1 MVKAR
6 QSPQAD
12 LRIDDIYVDNGGEN
26 RRDPM
31 KDAAACVASHVVSG
45 VLEMRM
51 KPSEKGGIKRV
62 NAPLDATGSTGW
74 FQGMWPTDPLMPS
87 PKFPRFAVEPLSD
100 CSAGMTVARQF
111 PKARYLDECF
121 PVVNF
126 SVNVDGHWGPLYRGA
141 EGSQIAFRTENLL
154 KLVDS
159 AGAVARQIEMM
170 VVTHRRILWRIRLAG
185 EGTCSFRA
193 ELSAQDLGG
202 DVTDAGNQPCWS
214 VRNLRGRQAVKLL
227 PGKNSGEVLA
237 VAVYDAVSKEDLESE
252 LKEACVQVSEFDKL
266 WSTLAGAH
274 KVESFLIGT
283 ETPSE
288 RNLIAGMVNRVLRN
302 QRQGGRIRT
311 PSAVEFYGPE
321 WGNADAVWIWFQP
334 ACRYALWIEPS
345 FWAQS
350 LRTLLD
356 SQREDGFI
364 SQIVSQANASGHTQH
379 PNIAMVAR
387 DYYVFTGDREF
398 LKYAYP
404 RLKKW
409 YEWFLETRDK
419 DGARIF
425 VIGDPSYNLR
435 TTIFEY
441 RDNL

>member
-1 MVKAR
+1 
-6 QSPQAD
+6 
-12 LRIDDIYVDNGGEN
+12 
-26 RRDPM
+26 
-31 KDAAACVASHVVSG
+31 
-45 VLEMRM
+45 
-51 KPSEKGGIKRV
+51 
-62 NAPLDATGSTGW
+62 
-74 FQGMWPTDPLMPS
+74 
-87 PKFPRFAVEPLSD
+87 
-100 CSAGMTVARQF
+100 
-111 PKARYLDECF
+111 
-121 PVVNF
+121 
-126 SVNVDGHWGPLYRGA
+126 
-141 EGSQIAFRTENLL
+141 
-154 KLVDS
+154 
-159 AGAVARQIEMM
+159 
-170 VVTHRRILWRIRLAG
+170 
-185 EGTCSFRA
+185 
-193 ELSAQDLGG
+193 
-202 DVTDAGNQPCWS
+202 
-214 VRNLRGRQAVKLL
+214 
-227 PGKNSGEVLA
+227 
-237 VAVYDAVSKEDLESE
+237 
-252 LKEACVQVSEFDKL
+252 
-266 WSTLAGAH
+266 
-274 KVESFLIGT
+274 
-283 ETPSE
+283 
-288 RNLIAGMVNRVLRN
+288 MVNRVLRN

-441 RDNL
+441 RDNLCDPSNPEKFSRDCMPLTRTPEIGGRPERVYLPDMVACQARMAEDLAFMSQELGLKEDSRHFVAEHRRVREWINKNMWDEETTFYYPVIRATGKKLMKRSTAGLWMLWAGVPDRKQADTLIRALFDPEQFYTTIPLPQIALNDPSFNPKTGHWGDGYCWPIDGLHVFDGLLRYGEWDKAAAFASHYNGGVFAAIAESRQANEYYHHSGRTAGNPIMGTAGCLPLMFQRYLKDYKKGVAQSEWKKFAPPPCGN